1 MIEPKIGR
9 EQMQASRVTLG
20 DVARRAGVSKATAS
34 RVLSGSRD
42 RVSEDLA
49 RRVASAAEE
58 LDYVPNPH
66 ARALARAASPS
77 VALIVHDV
85 SDPYFAEIAG
95 GALRVA
101 ADHERL
107 VVICTTFRDP
117 EREAAYVSEMRA
129 QRAHAVL
136 VAGSS
141 SAEVGS
147 RLATELEA
155 YHREGGRV
163 ALMTAGQ
170 GYPAA
175 VPDNL
180 EGGRQAALHLI
191 GQGHRRLGVVA
202 GPAHLGAVQE
212 RLRGFESVVAEAGLE
227 APEVVHSDFTRDGGA
242 AAARRLLGRH
252 AGITAVLAQN
262 DLMAIGVLR
271 HASAVGRAVPGDL
284 SVMGFDDIPLAADL
298 QPGLSTIRVPM
309 EEIGAAAMRLALTAD
324 DTDSLEVFSTALVV
338 RDTTAP
344 PAPT

>member
-1 MIEPKIGR
+1 
-9 EQMQASRVTLG
+9 MQASRVTLG

-42 RVSEDLA
+42 RVSENLA
-49 RRVASAAEE
+49 RRVTAAAEE

-117 EREAAYVSEMRA
+117 DREAAYVSEMRA
-129 QRAHAVL
+129 QRVHAVL

-147 RLATELEA
+147 RLAGELES
-155 YHREGGRV
+155 YRREGGRV
-163 ALMTAGQ
+163 ALMTAGH
-170 GYPAA
+170 GHPAA

-180 EGGRQAALHLI
+180 EGGRQAASHLI

-202 GPAHLGAVQE
+202 GPSHLGAVRE
-212 RLRGFESVVAEAGLE
+212 RLQGFESVVAEAGLA
-227 APEVVHSDFTRDGGA
+227 APEVVHSDFTRQGGA
-242 AAARRLLGRH
+242 EATRMLLERDQR
-252 AGITAVLAQN
+252 ITAVLAQN

-271 HASAVGRAVPGDL
+271 HAAADGRTVPDDL

-309 EEIGAAAMRLALTAD
+309 QEIGSAAMRLALTAEAD
-324 DTDSLEVFSTALVV
+324 DTESLEVFATELVV
-338 RDTTAP
+338 RQTTAP
-344 PAPT
+344 PAPGRAFT